1 MSEEKIITEEQLHNN
16 PDLAT
21 VLERDSALKEY
32 LVEYVGTKFDQ
43 EDVTVAMIVDVMA
56 LEFPEFMVAIA
67 EENFLRG
74 YKTGLD
80 DAYET
85 NNTDN
90 EREASENS

>member
-1 MSEEKIITEEQLHNN
+1 MSKENIITEERMHQI
-16 PDLAT
+16 PDLAAI
-21 VLERDSALKEY
+21 VERETELKDY

-43 EDVTVAMIVDVMA
+43 EDVTVAMIVDIMA

-80 DAYET
+80 DAYGT
-85 NNTDN
+85 NSTEN
-90 EREASENS
+90 EGTAE

>member
-1 MSEEKIITEEQLHNN
+1 MSEEKIITEDELHNN
-16 PDLAT
+16 PDLNLI
-21 VLERDSALKEY
+21 LERDTALKEY

-43 EDVTVAMIVDVMA
+43 ENVTVAMIVDVMA

-80 DAYET
+80 DAYGT
-85 NNTDN
+85 NNT
-90 EREASENS
+90 ELKEQAEQ

>member
-1 MSEEKIITEEQLHNN
+1 MSEEKIITEKELHNN
-16 PDLAT
+16 SDLN
-21 VLERDSALKEY
+21 LILKRDTALKEY

-43 EDVTVAMIVDVMA
+43 ENVTVAMIVDVMA

-80 DAYET
+80 DAYGT
-85 NNTDN
+85 NNT
-90 EREASENS
+90 ELEEQTKQQG

>member
-1 MSEEKIITEEQLHNN
+1 MSEEKTITEEQLHEN
-16 PDLAT
+16 PDLGLI
-21 VLERDSALKEY
+21 LERDTGLKDY

-43 EDVTVAMIVDVMA
+43 EAVTVAMIVDIMA

-80 DAYET
+80 DAYGTTDRET
-85 NNTDN
+85 EETT
-90 EREASENS
+90 EQ

>member
-21 VLERDSALKEY
+21 VLCFF
-32 LVEYVGTKFDQ
+32 LVK
-43 EDVTVAMIVDVMA
+43 INLP
-56 LEFPEFMVAIA
+56 LEFPEFMVAIV

-80 DAYET
+80 DAYGT